1 MDNNSVISVEHLK
14 KIYSS
19 NGKRKSK
26 SVEAV
31 SGIDFSVNENEI
43 FGLLGPNGAGKTTT
57 MRILCTLIS
66 PTSGNVSIL
75 NYNLLEY
82 QNEIRNNIGYVSQ
95 KGGLELRSTG
105 KENLILQARLY
116 GMSIRDSEKHADELI
131 DILDLKSFA
140 YRKAKTYSGGQK
152 RLFDLATGIIHKPK
166 ILFLDEPTTGLDPQS
181 RSHVW
186 KEVKKLNSNGT
197 TIILTTHYLEEA
209 DALCNR
215 VAIINLGKIVAL
227 DNPAQLKRDIIA
239 GDIITLTFENI
250 NVQQSA
256 IEILSGQLFIK
267 EIQTID
273 TMLHLYV
280 DEGDR
285 TLPVV
290 MSLLH
295 KNNLYIQTAS
305 LSRPTL
311 DDVFLKL
318 TGRKL
323 IESET
328 TEKKDTQ

>member
-1 MDNNSVISVEHLK
+1 MNNNIVIQVSGLK
-14 KIYSS
+14 KVF
-19 NGKRKSK
+19 NGGGRRKSK

-31 SGIDFSVNENEI
+31 SGISFNVNEGEI

-66 PTSGNVSIL
+66 PTNGNVSVL
-75 NYNLLEY
+75 GCDLLKY
-82 QNEIRNNIGYVSQ
+82 QNEIRKNIGYVSQ

-116 GMSIRDSEKHADELI
+116 GMSTADAEQRAAELI
-131 DILDLKSFA
+131 DKLDLKSFSD
-140 YRKAKTYSGGQK
+140 RKAKTFSGGQK

-186 KEVKKLNSNGT
+186 NEVKKLHDDGT

-209 DALCNR
+209 DVLCNR
-215 VAIINLGKIVAL
+215 VAIINLGKIVEL
-227 DNPAQLKRDIIA
+227 DNPALLKRRIIA
-239 GDIITLTFENI
+239 GDIIMLNFGSGDTLESARKMLSAENF
-250 NVQQSA
+250 V
-256 IEILSGQLFIK
+256 K

-273 TMLHLYV
+273 TMLHVYV

-285 TLPVV
+285 SLPIV
-290 MSLLH
+290 MSLMN
-295 KNNLYIQTAS
+295 KNNLHIQTVS

-323 IESET
+323 IE
-328 TEKKDTQ
+328 TEQANEKG

>member
-1 MDNNSVISVEHLK
+1 MNDNCVIRVNGLK
-14 KIYSS
+14 KIFTGREK
-19 NGKRKSK
+19 GKTK

-31 SGIDFSVNENEI
+31 SGISFNVNNGEI

-66 PTSGNVSIL
+66 PTSGSVSVL
-75 NYNLLEY
+75 GYDLLKH
-82 QNEIRNNIGYVSQ
+82 QNEIRKNIGYVSQ

-116 GMSIRDSEKHADELI
+116 GMSSLDAERRADELI
-131 DILDLKSFA
+131 DKLDLKSFA
-140 YRKAKTYSGGQK
+140 FRKAKTFSGGQK

-186 KEVKKLNSNGT
+186 NEVKKLYDDGT

-209 DALCNR
+209 DVLCNR
-215 VAIINLGKIVAL
+215 VAIINLGKIVEL
-227 DNPAQLKRDIIA
+227 DNPALLKRRIIA
-239 GDIITLTFENI
+239 GDIIVLNFGSGDSLEF
-250 NVQQSA
+250 A
-256 IEILSGQLFIK
+256 KKILAAESYVK
-267 EIQTID
+267 EIQSAD
-273 TMLHLYV
+273 TMLQVYV

-285 TLPVV
+285 SLPVV
-290 MSLLH
+290 MGLMN
-295 KNNLYIQTAS
+295 KNNLHVQTVS

-323 IESET
+323 IEPEQLSE
-328 TEKKDTQ
+328 KD